1 LEIVDLR
8 RGTVVYEPGDFI
20 SHTYFPHEVIVSLVN
35 VLEDGRTVEVAT
47 FGCEGMFGLLS
58 AFVSR
63 ESFGRYIVHVSGT
76 ASRIPFER
84 LDEIRTAQPGI
95 RQVINRYGEAL
106 LGRTFQTLS
115 CNAAHSVEERCC
127 SWILSTRDR
136 VNQDVLPLT
145 HEFLAELLSVQRS
158 TVSAILGAL
167 QARGLITQRRGA
179 IVVEDRAGL
188 QQTACECHGKIQQIF
203 NRLLPQTYATT

>member
-76 ASRIPFER
+76 ASRIPSER

-167 QARGLITQRRGA
+167 QARGLISQRRGA

-188 QQTACECHGKIQQIF
+188 EQTACECHGKIRQIF
-203 NRLLPQTYATT
+203 SRLLPQPYATA